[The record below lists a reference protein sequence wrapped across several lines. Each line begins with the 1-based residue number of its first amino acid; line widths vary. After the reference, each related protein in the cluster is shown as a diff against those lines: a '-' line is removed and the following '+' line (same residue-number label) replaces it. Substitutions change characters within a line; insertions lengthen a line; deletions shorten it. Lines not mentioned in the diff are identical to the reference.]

1 MISIRIFGTT
11 VKAKKIALVIILL
24 ATWVCVTWLGLYW
37 HPERGF
43 WQGLLIGLVTALLLL
58 AVEFGHDLAHI
69 ISARYAGAPMDEI
82 LISLDMPR
90 TLYSNNDVSPNV
102 HRIRALGGPIFNATG
117 LLLSLVIYGVAS
129 GNSITKELA
138 GWWALGHGL
147 QLIMS
152 VTPVPPVD
160 GGTILKWTLVARG
173 STETEAD
180 EIVRRVGWA
189 LGIGVAI
196 IGAGLIVM
204 QLWIAGAI
212 LVGIGAV
219 VIGAAAGKIR

>member
-24 ATWVCVTWLGLYW
+24 VTWVCVTWLGLYW

-43 WQGLLIGLVTALLLL
+43 WQGLLIGLVAALLLL
-58 AVEFGHDLAHI
+58 VVEFGHDFAHI
-69 ISARYAGAPMDEI
+69 FSARYAGAPMDEI
-82 LISLDMPR
+82 LISLAMPR

-102 HRIRALGGPIFNATG
+102 HRMRALGGPIFNATG

-129 GNSITKELA
+129 ANSITKELA

-196 IGAGLIVM
+196 IGAGLIVR
-204 QLWIAGAI
+204 QIWIAGVI
-212 LVGIGAV
+212 LVGIGTV
-219 VIGAAAGKIR
+219 VISAAAGRIR